1 MTAQRPPHRGRH
13 RDECG
18 PDPVSCD
25 VKRPEQA
32 ERDTFGM
39 DQNAHCDLL
48 AARLAYKKPHL
59 LALAEA
65 GHPQAFDQAWNLLDP
80 IFVDAER
87 HRLGS
92 RCYHLLGLLL
102 AETGLNRRLR

>member
-1 MTAQRPPHRGRH
+1 MTAQRPAHRGRH

-32 ERDTFGM
+32 QRDTFGM
-39 DQNAHCDLL
+39 DQNAHCDLM
-48 AARLAYKKPHL
+48 AARLANQKPHL

-65 GHPQAFDQAWNLLDP
+65 GHPHAFDQAWNLLDP

-87 HRLGS
+87 HGLGS
-92 RCYHLLGLLL
+92 RCYHLIGLLL

>member
-1 MTAQRPPHRGRH
+1 MTAQRPAHRGRH

-32 ERDTFGM
+32 QRDTFGM
-39 DQNAHCDLL
+39 DQNAHCDL

-87 HRLGS
+87 HGLGS
-92 RCYHLLGLLL
+92 RCYHPIGLLL
-102 AETGLNRRLR
+102 AETRLNRRLR